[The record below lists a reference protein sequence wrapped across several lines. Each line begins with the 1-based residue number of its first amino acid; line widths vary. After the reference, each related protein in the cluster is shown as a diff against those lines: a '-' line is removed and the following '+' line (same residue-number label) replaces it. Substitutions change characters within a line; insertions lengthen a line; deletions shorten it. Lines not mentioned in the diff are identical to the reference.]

1 MDNERC
7 WDLLISFMLTFS
19 DATFSHSHKFL
30 KNEHILLYKKVRS
43 SLWMTSYCNRAKK
56 ILDAEHSLTHFET
69 FRHNI
74 CCLPHNQIRLSIN
87 IKSLCY
93 FKLSRN
99 AFCWIM
105 ESDYRWNMLWMND
118 STLAFIEIFICLI
131 DHKSNITLK
140 VKLFRRQSGFRIG

>member
-93 FKLSRN
+93 FKSYLYVFAESVN
-99 AFCWIM
+99 PTIDEICFEWIM
-105 ESDYRWNMLWMND
+105 IVHLRS
-118 STLAFIEIFICLI
+118 IEIFLSF
-131 DHKSNITLK
+131 SNIQLIFN
-140 VKLFRRQSGFRIG
+140 LIIIQ